1 MINLQGEGGAGDVRF
16 GALRR
21 PGVVGL
27 PLSVMTD
34 SLSPFQMPR
43 RSAGSELSEMAGPA
57 ASAASVT
64 IDARFRIAASSK
76 RREFEQESW
85 CRKA

>member
-57 ASAASVT
+57 ASVT

-76 RREFEQESW
+76 RREFEQESR